1 MNMRRH
7 KRQRAAITVELGQMR
22 KFAAY
27 IHRIGASAS
36 HAAIAMTDFQSAVTL
51 FGKKMREN
59 VEAAY
64 EKSLAS
70 FPE

>member
-22 KFAAY
+22 KFAVC

-36 HAAIAMTDFQSAVTL
+36 HTAIAMTDFQSAVTL
-51 FGKKMREN
+51 AGKKMHEN
-59 VEAAY
+59 VDAACKKY
-64 EKSLAS
+64 LAS